1 MREALRRVTQAAI
14 ALALAGTSILV
25 TEWAYPAGSLA
36 IQLGH
41 PYYSRAVGEDAV
53 FVSIDVTLTNVGAEP
68 VRVDSEHFLLVD
80 DAGHRYPTDPSM
92 HLLRNHFNWLTMPA
106 GYELHA
112 VFVFKSAAGHR
123 AARMI
128 YITPTGQFVWF
139 RLP

>member
-1 MREALRRVTQAAI
+1 MREAVRRVIQVAI
-14 ALALAGTSILV
+14 ALALAGASILV

-36 IQLGH
+36 IQVGR
-41 PYYSRAVGEDAV
+41 PYYSRDVGENAV
-53 FVSIDVTLTNVGAEP
+53 FVTIDLTIKNVGAEP

-112 VFVFKSAAGHR
+112 VAVFKSAVGHR
-123 AARMI
+123 AAGMI